1 MFAGCIIEP
10 DRFVKYKIQPVII
23 APGTITSVFSADD
36 TFVT

>member
-10 DRFVKYKIQPVII
+10 DRFIKYKIQHVKIV
-23 APGTITSVFSADD
+23 PGIITSVFSADD